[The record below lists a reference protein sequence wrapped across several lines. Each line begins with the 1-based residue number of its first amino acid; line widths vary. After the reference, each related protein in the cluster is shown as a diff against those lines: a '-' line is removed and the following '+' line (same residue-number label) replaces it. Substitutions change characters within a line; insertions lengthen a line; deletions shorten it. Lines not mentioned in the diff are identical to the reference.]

1 MKWEVETSVNMKDR
15 DGKIQL
21 TSGITSTQEQTILKL
36 EQENITL
43 RGDLGVARHNKEELL
58 QRMSHTTKEVEVLT
72 IKYMELHVEIE
83 TLRGNVN
90 APADS
95 WGTEMSDLISS
106 VRNMS
111 LGAVSSREEAEK
123 AFERIHN
130 AQRDEE
136 AKNFEVMNNFEK
148 RINQMRHDVEQRE
161 IMAKELENNLQQVSE
176 YADRKQKDLD
186 EVTKSLHEENGRK
199 IALNEDI
206 VKLEKEMADNEAL
219 FESKI

>member
-15 DGKIQL
+15 EGKIQL

-58 QRMSHTTKEVEVLT
+58 QRMSHTTKEVEVLKT
-72 IKYMELHVEIE
+72 KYMELHVEIE

-106 VRNMS
+106 VGNMS

-123 AFERIHN
+123 AFERSHN
-130 AQRDEE
+130 ARRDEE

-148 RINQMRHDVEQRE
+148 RINQMRHDVEKRE
-161 IMAKELENNLQQVSE
+161 IMAKELENN
-176 YADRKQKDLD
+176 
-186 EVTKSLHEENGRK
+186 
-199 IALNEDI
+199 I
-206 VKLEKEMADNEAL
+206 
-219 FESKI
+219 